1 MKYLSEYGNKIFDS
15 KQMCLEY
22 EQSEKKCLAEEMA
35 KQRHDILLLI
45 EKKFHE
51 LENLVFEFRKT
62 YGSTQEICFSSFTDL
77 LIIEILDLFCKLR
90 DDI

>member
-35 KQRHDILLLI
+35 K
-45 EKKFHE
+45 
-51 LENLVFEFRKT
+51 
-62 YGSTQEICFSSFTDL
+62 
-77 LIIEILDLFCKLR
+77 
-90 DDI
+90 